1 MGPPK
6 LQVVF
11 FGLIDRSH
19 RVINTWCPRVL
30 DVGTSNGPPGGPSR
44 TQPGGQCFPRKRRY
58 RGRRAGRDR
67 RCRREEDAGEPI
79 EHCDAG
85 GLMPRNRKDIELAAP
100 EVVDTTVLRPA
111 DAKERPD
118 RRRIATDNRR
128 ARPTD
133 KLTVTCDVIAVGVAV
148 RDNKRDGGAPVPEE
162 PCADESVDRGVATST
177 RPAPVSSSKA
187 RSWPKTRYR
196 NGFSK
201 LVHAAWRRMKKP
213 SLYACTRNGGVPL
226 QAAPR
231 RTSSPEADRAAAW
244 KAGGWGRTQAPG
256 LCGRVPNA
264 PHGDLSTWHER
275 SQRTYGRGGG
285 AAYFGQARAIY
296 PRRGER

>member
-1 MGPPK
+1 MSGTK
-6 LQVVF
+6 IHQVV
-11 FGLIDRSH
+11 H
-19 RVINTWCPRVL
+19 RERNQAGNAFRESGGIA
-30 DVGTSNGPPGGPSR
+30 DVEP
-44 TQPGGQCFPRKRRY
+44 
-58 RGRRAGRDR
+58 AGIEGVAG
-67 RCRREEDAGEPI
+67 EEDAGEPI

-111 DAKERPD
+111 SDAKERPD

-162 PCADESVDRGVATST
+162 PCADESVDGVATST

-244 KAGGWGRTQAPG
+244 KAGGACTQAPG
-256 LCGRVPNA
+256 L
-264 PHGDLSTWHER
+264 LR
-275 SQRTYGRGGG
+275 SRTECTTRGLEYV
-285 AAYFGQARAIY
+285 A
-296 PRRGER
+296 